1 LIRGATRG
9 LADGVSRASV
19 SGLDLDPNTVASQKR
34 IVNPIKTR
42 IVSHQGPETRNNTE
56 SLGDVRRS
64 ADARARRAA
73 RREGLEVRRSRRAL
87 SSDNKG
93 GLMLM
98 DPSRNWVIAG
108 ERFDVSAEAVVAIVG
123 DAGRRQGV
131 ELCPLIPD

>member
-1 LIRGATRG
+1 M
-9 LADGVSRASV
+9 V
-19 SGLDLDPNTVASQKR
+19 
-34 IVNPIKTR
+34 KTR
-42 IVSHQGPETRNNTE
+42 IGSHQGPETRNNTE
-56 SLGDVRRS
+56 SLGDVRRT
-64 ADARARRAA
+64 ADAIARRAA